1 MANIRGRY
9 AIVGIGETE
18 VGRRSEKSGTAL
30 GLEAAAA
37 TIRDSGLDKSQ
48 IDGVI
53 THQARNNPQPNCSAF
68 DPFNY
73 LHAHMKPSRP
83 CCLTEGSLG
92 LTCRSRRHIF
102 IFKE

>member
-9 AIVGIGETE
+9 AIVGIGDTK

-37 TIRDSGLDKSQ
+37 AIRDAGLDKHQ

-53 THQARNNPQPNCSAF
+53 THLSTI
-68 DPFNY
+68 
-73 LHAHMKPSRP
+73 SV
-83 CCLTEGSLG
+83 
-92 LTCRSRRHIF
+92 
-102 IFKE
+102 